1 MTQHDDGALERID
14 AETDERTIV
23 AEHTDHWRY
32 VNGGVYFLRTD
43 SPDPAY
49 DGLWYL
55 SSVAL
60 GVSAAGP

>member
-1 MTQHDDGALERID
+1 MTPASRRATRKARDDWPGA
-14 AETDERTIV
+14 
-23 AEHTDHWRY
+23 HWRY
-32 VNGGVYFLRTD
+32 VNGGVYFARTD
-43 SPDPAY
+43 SPDPAD